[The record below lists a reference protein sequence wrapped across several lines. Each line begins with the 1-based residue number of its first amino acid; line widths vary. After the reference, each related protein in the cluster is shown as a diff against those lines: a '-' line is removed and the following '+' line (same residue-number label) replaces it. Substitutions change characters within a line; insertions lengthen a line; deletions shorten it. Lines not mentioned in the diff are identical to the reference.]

1 MREPENGWIGILAE
15 SDDLPDAISRTSGFE
30 GNSAEFE
37 LPTGRFRLDVSV
49 QDEGMPRTL
58 ISDFSN
64 LTWETCWWSGCL
76 DQQRPVPTGMMLE
89 HGLGVQSSWFLLK
102 L

>member
-1 MREPENGWIGILAE
+1 MVGSE
-15 SDDLPDAISRTSGFE
+15 SSPSRTTCPMPFPGHQGSRGIRLSSSCRRAGF
-30 GNSAEFE
+30 GWM
-37 LPTGRFRLDVSV
+37 LSV

-89 HGLGVQSSWFLLK
+89 HGLGLHGFSLSCES
-102 L
+102 